1 MTAALSLLSFAD
13 PRSVVRPGTGTVEMS
28 LLPRDTLPPEAA
40 LLLRAAAGQGAGEPA
55 APGVDG
61 ARLLALAERHR
72 MIPLLH
78 RHLRGSTLPAPFAD
92 ELRARTT
99 AEVHRALRLA
109 GEARRLLDALAAAGI
124 DALVYKGPAL
134 TVQAYGDLALRSFID
149 LDLLVRPADIPRS
162 IGVLAD
168 AGYAAGVEMTAAQE
182 RWFRRVDGD
191 YPLVHRQTGTLV
203 ELHARVSSLRF
214 AMPIDTDDLVRRSQ
228 PVAVG
233 GGQVRTLGGD
243 DLLLVLLVHGAKH
256 RWKRLE
262 WLAAVAA
269 LLRAGRGDAGAVV
282 ARATELHA
290 RRTVLLGLH
299 LAHALLAAPLSTEV
313 QRGIA
318 ADGAVAALAREA
330 AERLF
335 GPEPG
340 DDLAGTRANLWF
352 NLRLRDGAADR
363 VRSAARWLF
372 GPGPEDW
379 KWKPLPDALFPL
391 YRVLRPLR
399 LLARHG
405 RAERDA

>member
-1 MTAALSLLSFAD
+1 MPQMSIVAHHALS
-13 PRSVVRPGTGTVEMS
+13 
-28 LLPRDTLPPEAA
+28 PEA
-40 LLLRAAAGQGAGEPA
+40 LLLVRAASGPGADDPA
-55 APGVDG
+55 ASGIDG

-78 RHLRGSTLPAPFAD
+78 RHLRGSGLPEPFAAGM
-92 ELRARTT
+92 RARHA

-109 GEARRLLDALAAAGI
+109 GEARRLLDALSAAGI
-124 DALVYKGPAL
+124 EALVYKGPAL
-134 TVQAYGDLALRSFID
+134 AVRAYGDLSLRSFTD

-162 IGVLAD
+162 TQILAD
-168 AGYAAGVEMTAAQE
+168 AGYAPALEMTPAQE

-191 YPLVHRQTGTLV
+191 YPLLHRETGTLV

-214 AMPIDTDDLVRRSQ
+214 AMPIDTDALIRRSQ
-228 PVAVG
+228 AVPVG
-233 GGQVRTLGGD
+233 GGEARTLGDD

-269 LLRAGRGDAGAVV
+269 LLRAGRGDVATVR
-282 ARATELHA
+282 ARAVELRA

-299 LAHALLAAPLSTEV
+299 LAHALLAVPLSADVAHE
-313 QRGIA
+313 IA
-318 ADGAVAALAREA
+318 ADGGIAALAAEA
-330 AERLF
+330 ADRLF

-340 DDLAGTRANLWF
+340 DDAAGTRANLRF

-379 KWKPLPDALFPL
+379 KWRPLPDALFPL

-405 RAERDA
+405 RVEGDG